1 MPIVVKPIA
10 KALKEAKKAVLQIVL
25 FNSIIDTLVAY
36 ILLLL
41 GCTLLSLPSWW
52 ALIPAAVY
60 AFIHTWGNIKDVNFS
75 AIEERFPALKEQL
88 ITVADNWKEQNEI
101 IDALNQEVL
110 QKMREIK
117 TSSFLNFGK
126 LTREIAVMAVVSFII
141 IGAAAFNVKF
151 LDLKETINE
160 IREFKPFEQYD
171 VNQEL
176 LEYEESQNLSDI
188 LGDKSITELGQQQL
202 DLELNPIMSD
212 VLIGKYKPPEERTF
226 REVMP
231 SEIKATTDVSF
242 EENIPKQYQRIVKTY
257 FKEIT
262 KS

>member
-1 MPIVVKPIA
+1 MPVKPITA
-10 KALKEAKKAVLQIVL
+10 ALKEAKRAVLHVVL
-25 FNSIIDTLVAY
+25 FNSIIDALVAY

-41 GCTLLSLPSWW
+41 ACTLLSLPGWW
-52 ALIPAAVY
+52 ALVPAAAY
-60 AFIHTWGNIKDVNFS
+60 AVVHTYGNIKDVHFA
-75 AIEERFPALKEQL
+75 AIEEKFPALKEQL
-88 ITVADNWKEQNEI
+88 TTVVENWKEQNEI

-110 QKMREIK
+110 QKMKEIR

-141 IGAAAFNVKF
+141 IGSAAFNVKF
-151 LDLKETINE
+151 LDFNKAIKE
-160 IREFKPFEQYD
+160 IREFKPFEHYD
-171 VNQEL
+171 INQEL
-176 LEYEESQNLSDI
+176 LEFEKSQNLSEI
-188 LGDKSITELGQQQL
+188 LGEKSISELGQQQL
-202 DLELNPIMSD
+202 NLELNPIMSD
-212 VLIGKYKPPEERTF
+212 VDIGRVRPPEERSF
-226 REVMP
+226 AEVLP

>member
-1 MPIVVKPIA
+1 MPIKPITA
-10 KALKEAKKAVLQIVL
+10 ALREAKKAVLQVIL
-25 FNSIIDTLVAY
+25 FNSIIDILVAF

-41 GCTLLSLPSWW
+41 GCTLLSLPVWW
-52 ALIPAAVY
+52 ALIPAAAY
-60 AFIHTWGNIKDVNFS
+60 AVIHTYGNLKDVNFA
-75 AIEERFPALKEQL
+75 AIEEKFPALKEQL

-110 QKMREIK
+110 QKMKEIR

-126 LTREIAVMAVVSFII
+126 LTREIAVMAVVSFVI

-151 LDLKETINE
+151 LDMDKMMKE
-160 IREFKPFEQYD
+160 IRDFRPAGDYD
-171 VNQEL
+171 INKEL
-176 LEYEESQNLSDI
+176 LDYEESQNLSDI

-202 DLELNPIMSD
+202 NLELNPIMSD
-212 VLIGKYKPPEERTF
+212 VMIGKYRPPEERTF